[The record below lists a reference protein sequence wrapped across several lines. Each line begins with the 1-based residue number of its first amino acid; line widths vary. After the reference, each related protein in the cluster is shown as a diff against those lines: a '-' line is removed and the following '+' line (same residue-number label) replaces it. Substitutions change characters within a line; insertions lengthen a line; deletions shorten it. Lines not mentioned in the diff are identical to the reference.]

1 MKKVLSILSY
11 LLFGMTLL
19 PLPGELICHC
29 FGYNFELNSITVYVS
44 VLALLAV
51 ATVVISIIFRDK
63 TKDGLDSVLWILLL
77 PLALVNIFL
86 FSFCSGTIWVFVCSI
101 IAIGCDFFLVLWN
114 GKYCTSKIIALVLTV
129 IFSIPVG
136 FIGFLCVLFADFG
149 HVAVVQTV
157 ESPSRKY
164 RAEVVDVDQGA
175 LGGDTLVEVY
185 DNRKH
190 FNLLIFTISKKP
202 QRVYMGE
209 WGAFKNM
216 KINWKDDDCLIID
229 SKEYEIQ

>member
-86 FSFCSGTIWVFVCSI
+86 FSALAQFGYLYVPSLLLDATFSLYYGTESI
-101 IAIGCDFFLVLWN
+101 VLL
-114 GKYCTSKIIALVLTV
+114 KSL
-129 IFSIPVG
+129 
-136 FIGFLCVLFADFG
+136 
-149 HVAVVQTV
+149 
-157 ESPSRKY
+157 R
-164 RAEVVDVDQGA
+164 
-175 LGGDTLVEVY
+175 
-185 DNRKH
+185 
-190 FNLLIFTISKKP
+190 
-202 QRVYMGE
+202 
-209 WGAFKNM
+209 
-216 KINWKDDDCLIID
+216 
-229 SKEYEIQ
+229 